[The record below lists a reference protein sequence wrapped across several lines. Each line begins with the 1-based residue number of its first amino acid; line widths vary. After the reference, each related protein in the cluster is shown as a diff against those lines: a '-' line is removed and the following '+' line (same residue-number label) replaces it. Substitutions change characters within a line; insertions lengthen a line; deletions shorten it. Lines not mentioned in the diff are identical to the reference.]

1 MTATITK
8 MSGTKNTER
17 NAEMA
22 TLLAALA
29 SVAKRMAELL
39 AEDEAS

>member
-1 MTATITK
+1 MTATIAKTGK
-8 MSGTKNTER
+8 TKNTQR
-17 NAEMA
+17 NAEMTA
-22 TLLAALA
+22 LLAELA